1 MKTID
6 KDVLAAYNAG
16 IEKDR
21 LHSDL
26 GLIEFART
34 KEILTQFLP
43 PPPATVYD
51 IGGGYGEYAFWLA
64 SLGYDVH
71 LYDISRGNIEMARE
85 LAGAYTSKL
94 KAIEVADARNINRP
108 DESADAIL
116 LFGPLYHIVDCAER
130 QLALAECCRLLK
142 PGGLLFTAAIT
153 RYATTLWAITTY
165 GSQNRLLEE
174 AAFGEMMEHEIK
186 TGQHIKNP
194 ASAYKGIGRS
204 FFHLPDGLAAEL
216 GAAGFVDTDI
226 RGIIGPAWLVPDL
239 DAVWK
244 DERMRE
250 SILRVVRLCEKE
262 ESILGLSTH
271 LLSISKKV
279 Y

>member
-1 MKTID
+1 MNTID

-16 IEKDR
+16 VEKGR

-34 KEILTQFLP
+34 KEILVQMLP
-43 PPPATVYD
+43 LPPATVYD

-64 SLGYDVH
+64 SLGYDVF
-71 LYDISRGNIEMARE
+71 LYDISCRNIEVAKE
-85 LAGAYTSKL
+85 LSDAYTNKL
-94 KAIEVADARNINRP
+94 KAIELADARSINRP
-108 DESADAIL
+108 NESADAIL
-116 LFGPLYHIVDCAER
+116 LFGPLYHIVDYAER
-130 QLALAECCRLLK
+130 QLALAECYRLLR

-165 GSQNRLLEE
+165 GTKNRLLEE
-174 AAFGEMMEHEIK
+174 AAFCEMIEHEIK
-186 TGQHIKNP
+186 TGQHIKNL
-194 ASAYKGIGRS
+194 ASAYRGMGRS
-204 FFHLPDGLAAEL
+204 FFHLPDELTAEL
-216 GAAGFVDTDI
+216 HAAGFTDTDI
-226 RGIIGPAWLVPDL
+226 RGIIGPAWLVPNL
-239 DAVWK
+239 DAAWK

-271 LLSISKKV
+271 LLSISKKP